1 MSSIVFDFLV
11 VAGIIVF
18 GYASDQFFRRTGVPS
33 FIFLILIGVLL
44 GPVFGIFPR
53 ASILSSLGIFA
64 ELTLLV
70 VLFYGGMDTKI
81 GSAVS
86 GGGRAFIQVMLY
98 VLPST
103 LLIGLLLSYLLHWGL
118 VLSLIFASMV
128 GGETTA
134 AVVIPLS
141 RSLKLPETTVTFLTL
156 ESAMNSV
163 LSIILFFAFVQVF
176 STGSNNW
183 YATFTS
189 VVANFSIGIVVGG
202 ALSLAWVYLLGNSK
216 SQRYTYVFTIGL
228 IFLTYSFSSLVGGS
242 GELSVLVFGIV
253 LGNYRLVN
261 SLLNTRIQMDELQSQ
276 LSVFHGELTFLLET
290 LFFVS
295 LGLALAIDVR
305 QILYNFS
312 ISVMLLAVLLAVR
325 FLAVS
330 ASTARSE
337 LRLQKPIIT
346 LMCAQ
351 GLVPA
356 TLAILSVEMNLPLSS
371 TFLNLATYVIVLTN
385 VVTAAGSVWTMA
397 SRKYSFREFM
407 SGLEGSG

>member
-1 MSSIVFDFLV
+1 MASIVFDFLV

-33 FIFLILIGVLL
+33 FVFLILIGVIL
-44 GPVFGIFPR
+44 GPVLGIFPR
-53 ASILSSLGIFA
+53 AAILSSLGIFA

-70 VLFYGGMDTKI
+70 VLFYGGMGTKL
-81 GSAVS
+81 GAAVY
-86 GGGRAFIQVMLY
+86 GGGRAFVQVILY

-103 LLIGLLLSYLLHWGL
+103 LLIGLLLSFLLHWDT
-118 VLSLIFASMV
+118 VLSLIFASMI

-141 RSLKLPETTVTFLTL
+141 RSLKLPETTVAFLTL

-183 YATFTS
+183 YSTFTS
-189 VVANFSIGIVVGG
+189 IVSNFSIGIVVGG
-202 ALSLAWVYLLGNSK
+202 GLSLAWVYLLGNSK

-228 IFLTYSFSSLVGGS
+228 IFLTYSFSSIVGGS

-253 LGNYRLVN
+253 LGNYRLVS
-261 SLLNTRIQMDELQSQ
+261 SLLNMKIEMDELQSQ
-276 LSVFHGELTFLLET
+276 LSSFHGELTFLLET

-295 LGLALAIDVR
+295 LGLALAVNVG
-305 QILYNFS
+305 QILYNLS
-312 ISVMLLAVLLAVR
+312 LSALLLAVLLSVR
-325 FLAVS
+325 FAATHV
-330 ASTARSE
+330 STARSE
-337 LRLQKPIIT
+337 LRLQRPIIT

-356 TLAILSVEMNLPLSS
+356 TLSILSVEMGLPLSS
-371 TFLNLATYVIVLTN
+371 TFLNLVTYVIVLTN
-385 VVTAAGSVWTMA
+385 VVTAVGSVWTMA

-407 SGLEGSG
+407 SALESTG